1 LRVIANCGELERVL
15 ERRKRKRRRRKR
27 RRRKRRRRWWWEEEG
42 DECIQKAQTFTANE

>member
-1 LRVIANCGELERVL
+1 MRVIANCGELERVL

-27 RRRKRRRRWWWEEEG
+27 RRRWWWWEEEG